1 MKQVPV
7 YLMAFL
13 AISISFYPLMY
24 LLAGNQAIGLLQSK
38 SPELLQDQLWSWAFY
53 QHIIFG
59 GLSLLSGW
67 SQFLKG
73 FRNRHLNWHRGL
85 GKVYLVA
92 VLLSGSAGFYLA
104 FFASTGLVAGL
115 GFGCLAVFWLG
126 FSAAAYRSILQGKV
140 NIHRDWMIRSF
151 ALTFAAVTLRFW
163 MPLFLGVFAL
173 PFNTA
178 YPIIAWLAWVPNLLV
193 AEWIVRRNRT

>member
-24 LLAGNQAIGLLQSK
+24 LLAGNQVIGLLQSK

-73 FRNRHLNWHRGL
+73 LRNRYLSWHRRL
-85 GKVYLVA
+85 GKIYLIA
-92 VLLSGSAGFYLA
+92 VLLSGSAGLYLA
-104 FFASTGLVAGL
+104 FFASTGFIAGL

-126 FSAAAYRSILQGKV
+126 TSFIAYRSILKGKV
-140 NIHRDWMIRSF
+140 SVHGDWMLRSF
-151 ALTFAAVTLRFW
+151 ALAFAAVTLRLW
-163 MPLFLGVFAL
+163 MPLFTVAFSI
-173 PFNTA
+173 PFQHA
-178 YPIIAWLAWVPNLLV
+178 YRIIAWLCWVPNLMV
-193 AEWIVRRNRT
+193 AEWMVSRN